1 MCFAHSTGLI
11 NACRLNDE
19 CINEESIVGMN
30 ESRDSQVKCLEKQGQ
45 STFIEEGKKIILK
58 TQNHVTNG
66 KGLQL
71 TQDTVGEHTA
81 VLVSG
86 A

>member
-1 MCFAHSTGLI
+1 MG
-11 NACRLNDE
+11 
-19 CINEESIVGMN
+19 VN
-30 ESRDSQVKCLEKQGQ
+30 ESRYSQVKCLEKQGQ
-45 STFIEEGKKIILK
+45 SSFIEEGKKIILK

-71 TQDTVGEHTA
+71 TQAAVGEHTA
-81 VLVSG
+81 VLVSR

>member
-1 MCFAHSTGLI
+1 MG
-11 NACRLNDE
+11 
-19 CINEESIVGMN
+19 VN
-30 ESRDSQVKCLEKQGQ
+30 ESRYSQVKCLEKQGQ
-45 STFIEEGKKIILK
+45 SSFIEEGKKIILK

-71 TQDTVGEHTA
+71 TQAAVGEHTA
-81 VLVSG
+81 VLVSE